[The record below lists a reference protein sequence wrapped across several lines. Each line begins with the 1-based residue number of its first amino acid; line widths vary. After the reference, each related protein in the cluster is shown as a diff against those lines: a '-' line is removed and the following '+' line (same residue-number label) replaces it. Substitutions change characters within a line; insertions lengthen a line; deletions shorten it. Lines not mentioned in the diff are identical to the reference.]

1 MRTGTK
7 IVLSILGIAAIL
19 MIALAVWQW
28 NNLKA
33 LYDGLAMDPAAIQ
46 EELDANQEAFEEAM
60 DAYHV
65 PKKEFTQEE
74 IDQLVN
80 GEVSADDV
88 ADSLIQKEEPS
99 SGEGQTPPE
108 ETVEDL
114 IQKEIAKMYVLRETY
129 VGKLDAIV
137 QSAIDEYAASGGS
150 QSKEDIVYG
159 KMGELTALEKEC
171 DQQVAAVT
179 SRLRELL
186 KEAGQDNSLAE
197 LVEDTYQSEKSMK
210 KASYIQQLRGG

>member
-74 IDQLVN
+74 IDQLVS
-80 GEVSADDV
+80 GELSAEDV

-129 VGKLDAIV
+129 VGKLDVIV

-179 SRLRELL
+179 ARLRELL

>member
-33 LYDGLAMDPAAIQ
+33 LYDGLAMDPAVIQ

-65 PKKEFTQEE
+65 LKKEFTQEE
-74 IDQLVN
+74 IDQLVS
-80 GEVSADDV
+80 GEVSAEDV

-129 VGKLDAIV
+129 VGKLDTIV

-179 SRLRELL
+179 ARLRELL

>member
-33 LYDGLAMDPAAIQ
+33 LYDGLAMDPAVIQ

-74 IDQLVN
+74 IDQLVS
-80 GEVSADDV
+80 GELSAEDV

-179 SRLRELL
+179 ARLRELL